1 MASWDDVRAVALAL
15 PGVEETLSRGLT
27 VWKAGRMFAGERPL
41 RLKEVAEIGP
51 VDEPILVVRVDSEA
65 EKFALIDEAPE
76 LFFTVSHFDGYPM
89 VLVRLE
95 RVDRMRLVELVESA
109 WATVA
114 PKADV
119 VRYFGEA

>member
-1 MASWDDVRAVALAL
+1 MADWDDVRAIALAL

-27 VWKAGRMFAGERPL
+27 VWKAGRMFTGVRPL
-41 RLKEVAEIGP
+41 RAKEVDEIGP
-51 VDEPILVVRVDSEA
+51 VDEPILLVRVDSEA
-65 EKFALIDEAPE
+65 EKFALIAEDPE

-95 RVDRMRLVELVESA
+95 RVDRVRLVELVESA

-114 PKADV
+114 PASEV
-119 VRYFGEA
+119 ARRFGDA

>member
-1 MASWDDVRAVALAL
+1 MASWEDVRAIALAL
-15 PGVEETLSRGLT
+15 PGVEEAVSRDLT
-27 VWKAGRMFAGERPL
+27 VWKTGRMFAGERPL
-41 RLKEVAEIGP
+41 RVKEVAEIGP
-51 VDEPILVVRVDSEA
+51 VDEPILLLRVESEA
-65 EKFALIDEAPE
+65 EKFALIEEDPD

-95 RVDRMRLVELVESA
+95 RLDEARLRELLESA

-119 VRYFGEA
+119 VRRFGER

>member
-1 MASWDDVRAVALAL
+1 MASWDDVRAIALAL
-15 PGVEETLSRGLT
+15 PGAEETLSRGLT

-41 RLKEVAEIGP
+41 RVKEVAEIGP

-65 EKFALIDEAPE
+65 EKFALIEEDPA

-89 VLVRLE
+89 VLVRLDL
-95 RVDRMRLVELVESA
+95 VDRDRLVELVESA

-114 PKADV
+114 PASEV
-119 VRYFGEA
+119 ARHFGEV

>member
-1 MASWDDVRAVALAL
+1 MASWDDVRAIALAL
-15 PGVEETLSRGLT
+15 PRVEETLSRGLT

-41 RLKEVAEIGP
+41 RAKEVSEYGP
-51 VDEPILVVRVDSEA
+51 VDESILLVRVESEA
-65 EKFALIDEAPE
+65 EKFALIHDDPA

-89 VLVRLE
+89 VLVRLD
-95 RVDRMRLVELVESA
+95 RVDRVRLVELVESA

-119 VRYFGEA
+119 VRYFGET

>member
-1 MASWDDVRAVALAL
+1 MASWDDVRAIALAL

-41 RLKEVAEIGP
+41 RAKEVAEMGP
-51 VDEPILVVRVDSEA
+51 VDEPVLVVRVESEA
-65 EKFALIDEAPE
+65 EKFALIQEDPE

-95 RVDRMRLVELVESA
+95 RVDRVRLVELVESA